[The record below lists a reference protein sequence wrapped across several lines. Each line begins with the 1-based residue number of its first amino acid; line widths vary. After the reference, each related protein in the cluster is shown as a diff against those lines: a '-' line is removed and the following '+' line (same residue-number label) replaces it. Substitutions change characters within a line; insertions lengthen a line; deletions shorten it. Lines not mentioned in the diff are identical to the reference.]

1 MEVKNM
7 AKNKVV
13 IPGEQIGYLEEG
25 EAGENAYLDKEEI
38 YAETVGV
45 RKSQSGKVGVSKQ
58 EEGVRKI
65 REVKT
70 PELGGT
76 VYCMVAKTSLNNA
89 ICDCMIIE
97 KGDKSDI
104 FGSVLPVTA
113 IRSEYVEDLRN
124 EIKVGDIIKAK
135 INKKTKT
142 GFEISIS
149 EEGFGVVKAFCPKC
163 REPMHLKSDLF
174 ICNCGW
180 KERKKLTTTI
190 SSGYQRRGNF
200 NERKDFKKRE
210 RRY

>member
-1 MEVKNM
+1 M
-7 AKNKVV
+7 
-13 IPGEQIGYLEEG
+13 LF
-25 EAGENAYLDKEEI
+25 
-38 YAETVGV
+38 
-45 RKSQSGKVGVSKQ
+45 R
-58 EEGVRKI
+58 
-65 REVKT
+65 
-70 PELGGT
+70 
-76 VYCMVAKTSLNNA
+76 
-89 ICDCMIIE
+89 
-97 KGDKSDI
+97 
-104 FGSVLPVTA
+104 SVLPVTA

-180 KERKKLTTTI
+180 KERKKLTTTV